1 MAPKLTPLQRLL
13 HALAAGATATRAWQF
28 LLVLLIVV
36 VSLLALT
43 PRPPAHVDFG
53 WDKANHMLAFA
64 ALAFAARLGYPAP
77 RAARLLWPMAL
88 LAFGGL
94 IELLQL
100 LVPERSGEWLDLLAD
115 GAGIVCGAIIATAVL
130 RAASALSRRG
140 S

>member
-1 MAPKLTPLQRLL
+1 MVPHLTPRQRLR
-13 HALAAGATATRAWQF
+13 HALAAGATATRAWQI

-43 PRPPAHVDFG
+43 PRPPTHADFG
-53 WDKANHMLAFA
+53 WDKANHLLAFA
-64 ALAFAARLGYPAP
+64 ALALAARLGYPAP
-77 RAARLLWPMAL
+77 RAARLLGPMAL

-115 GAGIVCGAIIATAVL
+115 GVGIVCGAIIAAAVL
-130 RAASALSRRG
+130 RAASALPRPG
-140 S
+140 A